1 MRCGPRLASISL
13 LVPLAGA
20 FGCGGENA
28 VPSRA
33 AAPEPRAAAET
44 PVESSDV
51 ASRTRRPASSGPRR
65 SVIWI
70 GLDGLDFEI
79 LDRLAGSG
87 AMPHWKRLASEG
99 WTARLSSDYPL
110 ISPVLWTTAAT
121 GRTPD
126 AHRVLD
132 FQEVDPATGRKVP
145 ISGLSRAVPAVW
157 NLASAAGRKVGVVGW
172 WATHPA
178 EEVDGFFVSDRV
190 SPMLFEAASAAGAV
204 YPVSLQDG
212 VAKAAAR
219 ESRVAAADLA
229 PYLGVPE
236 SEIARALE
244 SGGGMKDPVVA
255 LSRIVG
261 ATRATQ
267 RIARELY
274 DRTLPDLTA
283 VYFEGTDE
291 VGHVFAPF
299 SPPRVACPSVAD
311 GDVARYARVAETY
324 YVAMDSILGQWM
336 RRAEEDGAVLIVS
349 SDHGFKWGE
358 DRPCGFASGDAAT
371 AAFWHR
377 PEGVLAAW
385 GSGVKPAPRSA
396 ASQMDVAPTVLALL
410 ELPLSRAM
418 PGAARVDAFDGVKT
432 AARSDAPAAEV
443 RRVSA
448 AEASP
453 RDADEYAKKLLA
465 LGYLS
470 AGQPSSLPAPG
481 GARPGMTEGAW
492 NNLGTYEMRTR
503 HDANAARAAF
513 QKALELA
520 PGYAAPM
527 FNLAVLARDRGEGA
541 AAETWLL
548 KAIAAL
554 KADPGPAVSGWA
566 HEYERRGQEAA
577 AKSLLAR
584 AAREYPD
591 SEAIARER
599 ALMLQHAGDC
609 KTAAA
614 ALAPFESKTTSAQTL
629 NDLALIQTCL
639 QDRAAVE
646 RLLARSLELDPNQ
659 PAVAQALERVRRAD

>member
-1 MRCGPRLASISL
+1 MRFRTRLASIPLLLISL
-13 LVPLAGA
+13 
-20 FGCGGENA
+20 GCGGEKTASPAASGA
-28 VPSRA
+28 VA
-33 AAPEPRAAAET
+33 RAAAES

-51 ASRTRRPASSGPRR
+51 AARTRRPASGRR
-65 SVIWI
+65 AVIWI

-79 LDRLAGSG
+79 LDRLAASG
-87 AMPHWKRLASEG
+87 AMPNWKRLASEG

-132 FQEVDPATGRKVP
+132 FQEVDAATGRKVP

-190 SPMLFEAASAAGAV
+190 SPLLFESASTAGAV

-219 ESRVAAADLA
+219 DSRIAAADLA
-229 PYLGVPE
+229 PYLDVSE
-236 SEIARALE
+236 SEIAHALE
-244 SGGGMKDPVVA
+244 SGGGMKNPVVA
-255 LSRIVG
+255 LSRILG

-267 RIARELY
+267 RIGRELY

-291 VGHVFAPF
+291 IGHVFAPF
-299 SPPRVACPSVAD
+299 TPPRIACPSV
-311 GDVARYARVAETY
+311 GDPDVGRYSRVAEAY
-324 YVAMDSILGQWM
+324 YAAMDGMLGQWM

-385 GSGVKPAPRSA
+385 GNRVRRAPRGE
-396 ASQMDVAPTVLALL
+396 ASQMDVTPTVLALL
-410 ELPLSRAM
+410 ELPVSRTM
-418 PGAARVDAFDGVKT
+418 PGSARVDAFEGMK
-432 AARSDAPAAEV
+432 APARTDAPAPDV

-448 AEASP
+448 AEASS

-520 PGYAAPM
+520 PRYAAPM

-541 AAETWLL
+541 AAEAWLL

-554 KADPGPAVSGWA
+554 KADPGPAVTGWA
-566 HEYERRGQEAA
+566 REYERRGQAAA
-577 AKSLLAR
+577 AKSLLSR

-591 SEAIARER
+591 SESIARER
-599 ALMLQHAGDC
+599 ALQLQRAGDC
-609 KTAAA
+609 KGAAA
-614 ALAPFESKTTSAQTL
+614 SLAPFESKTTSAPTL

-659 PAVAQALERVRRAD
+659 PAVAQALARVRKAD